1 MWIDT
6 CRHIEMCGFVY
17 IYMYIH
23 IVNLV
28 PGRALKASESWRRCW
43 NRQVTGVSSYLF
55 LDLILPFIYMLFDCN
70 FAGTFRQDFD
80 VSVGIG
86 DLMEVS
92 DDEQAPEHQQPA
104 KKKNAGG
111 LPDIDGEETLVDYIA
126 KFKRACLGKRQQ
138 QRDVQKKLDDDTCH
152 RV

>member
-1 MWIDT
+1 
-6 CRHIEMCGFVY
+6 
-17 IYMYIH
+17 
-23 IVNLV
+23 
-28 PGRALKASESWRRCW
+28 
-43 NRQVTGVSSYLF
+43 
-55 LDLILPFIYMLFDCN
+55 MLLDCN

-104 KKKNAGG
+104 KKKNSGG
-111 LPDIDGEETLVDYIA
+111 LPDIDGEDTLADYIA

-138 QRDVQKKLDDDTCH
+138 QRDIQKKLDDDGATGYELLACISMYIKYIYIYTYTYTY
-152 RV
+152 V